1 MQASSGSAVQA
12 SCADT
17 VPPAPALALEQSGA
31 VSEHTHAATLA
42 MPSGTESSAQPK
54 APLQQQ
60 QEQAAPQGQQGQQ
73 QGLPALA
80 LSTRSS
86 IASTSSSCAAR
97 PSRSSG
103 TGAAAGYG
111 MLLREFG
118 DSASSS
124 PRPGTPNRQSSK
136 PVPAELAAG
145 ATGSCEAAD
154 TLSVCSSSSSLEV
167 GCAIGAQQGGGARE
181 L

>member
-1 MQASSGSAVQA
+1 MQASSAVQASSCSAVQA
-12 SCADT
+12 SCAD

-31 VSEHTHAATLA
+31 VSEHTHTASLA
-42 MPSGTESSAQPK
+42 MPSGTDASAQPK

-86 IASTSSSCAAR
+86 IASTSSCAAR

-167 GCAIGAQQGGGARE
+167 GCAVGA
-181 L
+181 